1 MAINIAMNAFFAGLQ
16 SLIITVRRNAVSTVF
31 TTIMLLALILAWS
44 ARGNIAT
51 FLEKN
56 PSPHQEAIRFD
67 ESVLADAS
75 INETLETVRMQ
86 INADRV
92 LIRQFHNSKAD
103 LTGLPFASVSTTYYS
118 LAPGVMLSSDTFQPY
133 PLSTVNE
140 ILAKMFV
147 KGEEPHCVEIIPSKD
162 ISNPVYRNYLKQD
175 GVVVSYACP
184 MRNLKGQPVGF
195 ITAGYLTVEKKRP
208 SDQEIK
214 EILDE
219 TGVRVVGYVSQVIHK
234 ERKPWYET
242 IFTFGE

>member
-1 MAINIAMNAFFAGLQ
+1 MNAFFAGLQ

-56 PSPHQEAIRFD
+56 PSPKQEAIRFD

-75 INETLETVRMQ
+75 INETLENVRVEL
-86 INADRV
+86 NADHI
-92 LIRQFHNSKAD
+92 LIRQFHNAKAD
-103 LTGLPFASVSTTYYS
+103 LTGLPFASVSTTYYALS
-118 LAPGVMLSSDTFQPY
+118 PGVMISNDSFQPY

-147 KGEEPHCVEIIPSKD
+147 KGSEPRCVAIIPSKD
-162 ISNPVYRNYLKQD
+162 VTNPVYRNYLKQN
-175 GVVVSYACP
+175 GVVLSYACP

-195 ITAGYLTVEKKRP
+195 ITAGYLTFEKTRP
-208 SDQEIK
+208 SDEEIK
-214 EILDE
+214 ELLDN
-219 TGVRVVGYVSQVIHK
+219 TGVRVVGYVSKVIQK